1 MPKRA
6 TTVATVLLLALLA
19 LPPAPAA
26 VAQSAVTAERI
37 DGATRYETAA
47 AAARVATGGNA
58 TTAVLAG
65 GEGFADALPA
75 ATLVGA
81 LDAALLLTR
90 PDALPAVTA
99 QTLEDL
105 GVATVLVLGGP
116 AAVSDAVLA
125 QLRGS
130 GLDVERVSGPTRYA
144 TAAETARRADA
155 HADLLSRDGRRL
167 AFVVSGVTFADAVS
181 AGAPATAGPV
191 PVLLTRPEA
200 LPEETAEAVRD
211 LGVEAVD
218 VVGGRSAVSD
228 VVVAQLAALGVEVRR
243 LAGHTRTHT
252 AAVVAREFVDAGVL
266 GGEEVTLARGDG
278 FADALAAGPLAGSRG
293 GPALLTRDPQT
304 LDQPAAD
311 ALRDLAPGL
320 IRAVG
325 GHGAIGQAV
334 LDEAVRAA
342 GGTPPDVAVTVE
354 VVATGLRAPWDV
366 VFAGG
371 RTFVSERGTGNV
383 LELTG
388 GGPRVLTTLAVH
400 AESEGGLLGLAASPG
415 FAQDGLL
422 YAYRTTAADNEVVR
436 FPVHQPAALE
446 VVLDGIPRA
455 AIHNGG
461 RMAFGPDGMLYVG
474 TGDAGRTQLAQD
486 RASLAGKVLRVTPAG
501 GVPPGNP
508 FAGSPVWSLGHR
520 NVQGLAFAADGA
532 LYATELGPDRDDEIN
547 AVVAGG
553 NYGWPV
559 VTGTANDPRF
569 RDPVLVRQPSE
580 ASWSGA
586 AVLDHGAIPQWE
598 GDLFAA
604 GLRGRRLWR
613 LPIDDGRPN
622 PAAAHAL
629 LVGEHGRLRDV
640 SRAPDGSLWVLT
652 SNTDGRGSPGPQD
665 DRILRLGPP
674 R

>member
-1 MPKRA
+1 MPTRA
-6 TTVATVLLLALLA
+6 ITVAIALVLGLL
-19 LPPAPAA
+19 PAPAA
-26 VAQSAVTAERI
+26 VAQSAVTAERVE
-37 DGATRYETAA
+37 GATRYETAA
-47 AAARVATGGNA
+47 AAARVATGGSA
-58 TTAVLAG
+58 TTAVLVS
-65 GEGFADALPA
+65 GEGFADALA
-75 ATLVGA
+75 AAALVGA
-81 LDAALLLTR
+81 LDGALLLTQ
-90 PDALPAVTA
+90 PDAVPAATMQAFDDLDVT
-99 QTLEDL
+99 
-105 GVATVLVLGGP
+105 TVLVLGGT

-125 QLRGS
+125 QLRDA
-130 GLDVERVSGPTRYA
+130 GLDVERVAGRTRYA
-144 TAAETARRADA
+144 TAAEAARRAGA
-155 HADLLSRDGRRL
+155 LAEPLTREGRRL
-167 AFVVSGVTFADAVS
+167 GFVVSGVTFADAVS

-200 LPEETAEAVRD
+200 LPEETADALRD
-211 LGVEAVD
+211 LDIEAVD

-228 VVVAQLAALGVEVRR
+228 AVVVQLAASGVEVRR
-243 LAGHTRTHT
+243 LAGDTRTHT
-252 AAVVAREFVDAGVL
+252 AAVVAREYVAAGVL
-266 GGEEVTLARGDG
+266 GADVVALARGDA

-293 GPALLTRDPQT
+293 GPVLLTRDPQT
-304 LDQPAAD
+304 LDQPTAD
-311 ALRDLAPGL
+311 ALGSFTPAV
-320 IRAVG
+320 IRALG
-325 GHGAIGQAV
+325 GRAAIGQAV
-334 LDEAVRAA
+334 LDHAVRAA
-342 GGTPPDVAVTVE
+342 GGAPPDVPVAVE

-388 GGPRVLTTLAVH
+388 GGRRVVATLAVH

-422 YAYRTTAADNEVVR
+422 YAYRTTSADNEAVR
-436 FPVHQPAALE
+436 FPVGNPAALQ
-446 VVLDGIPRA
+446 VVLDGIPRS

-461 RMAFGPDGMLYVG
+461 RIAFGPDGMLYVG
-474 TGDAGRTQLAQD
+474 TGDAGRPQLAQD
-486 RASLAGKVLRVTPAG
+486 RGSLAGKVLRVTRTG
-501 GVPPGNP
+501 GVPAGNP

-532 LYATELGPDRDDEIN
+532 LYATELGPDRNDEIN

-553 NYGWPV
+553 NYGWPT
-559 VTGTANDPRF
+559 VTGDANDPRF
-569 RDPVLVRQPSE
+569 VDPVLVRQPSE

-613 LPIDDGRPN
+613 LPINDGRPD
-622 PAAAHAL
+622 PAGAQAL
-629 LVGEHGRLRDV
+629 LVGEYGRLRDV

-652 SNTDGRGSPGPQD
+652 NNTDGRGSPGPDD
-665 DRILRLGPP
+665 DRILRLAPP